1 MPLSLSKLEDFLS
14 KQGFIPN
21 KFFIMD
27 NTCFYIEL
35 FAVKTSD
42 IFLLYIPSKYSF
54 RKDPD
59 NNTILK
65 RPDGWC
71 NFLGKK
77 GGIAYCKIYKDR
89 PSPCRDFPGEICGLK
104 DNVIFSDM
112 SNKPK
117 KVQELWKK
125 APKKTDIPKEEP
137 KFPLKKLP

>member
-1 MPLSLSKLEDFLS
+1 MMPRNCNFCGLCCTLVVKVTDKEVKAIENLGHKDFT
-14 KQGFIPN
+14 Q
-21 KFFIMD
+21 
-27 NTCFYIEL
+27 
-35 FAVKTSD
+35 
-42 IFLLYIPSKYSF
+42 
-54 RKDPD
+54 KDPD

-77 GGIAYCKIYKDR
+77 GDIAYCKIYKDR